1 MSYLN
6 ERVSYLRGLVE
17 GLDVGESTKE
27 GKVILAIVNV
37 LEEMADEIIDLEE
50 SLDET
55 DEYIQTIDEDL
66 AQLEDDIY
74 EDDDDED
81 DEDVDDDEY
90 VAVEC
95 PSCNEIIYFD
105 PDIFTDEEHITC
117 PKCGTEL
124 FKDEEE

>member
-74 EDDDDED
+74 EDEDDED

-90 VAVEC
+90 VGVEC
-95 PSCNEIIYFD
+95 PNCNEIIYFD

-117 PKCGTEL
+117 PQCGAEL
-124 FKDEEE
+124 FNDDEE

>member
-74 EDDDDED
+74 EDEDED
-81 DEDVDDDEY
+81 DYEDVDDDEY
-90 VAVEC
+90 VEVEC
-95 PSCNEIIYFD
+95 PNCNEIIYFD
-105 PDIFTDEEHITC
+105 PDVFTDEESITC
-117 PKCGTEL
+117 PQCGAKL

>member
-37 LEEMADEIIDLEE
+37 LEEMAEEIIDLEE

-55 DEYIQTIDEDL
+55 DEYVQSIDDDL
-66 AQLEDDIY
+66 AQIEEDIY
-74 EDDDDED
+74 EDEDED
-81 DEDVDDDEY
+81 EEEELDDDEY
-90 VAVEC
+90 VEVEC
-95 PSCNEIIYFD
+95 PNCNEIIYFD
-105 PDIFTDEEHITC
+105 PDVFTDEEPITC
-117 PKCGTEL
+117 PQCGTEL
-124 FKDEEE
+124 FKDDEE

>member
-74 EDDDDED
+74 EDEDED

-90 VAVEC
+90 VEVEC
-95 PSCNEIIYFD
+95 PNCNEIIYFD
-105 PDIFTDEEHITC
+105 PDVFTDEEPITC
-117 PKCGTEL
+117 PQCGAEL